1 MLAILVS
8 GMASLHA
15 QDHDFEV
22 DGIYYNIISLQ
33 DLTAEVCGSDG
44 SVTDL
49 YIPGEVVY
57 NRRTLKVLSVGNSAF
72 NKGNLTSV
80 VIGEGVEEIKANAF
94 LRCEEM
100 KSATVPASVTNI
112 GTGAFSRMSLAS
124 IVFSDGQEILNIDR
138 RAVDT
143 DLDTYGDH
151 RNLKSIY
158 LGRNIATVGN
168 EEAVFGGEV
177 EVTDFT
183 VGRFV
188 TDLKEIPFDVFGK
201 LQTITLNT
209 GTPPA
214 TAENFTMSQYLDV
227 SVNIPRGS
235 LDAYQ
240 NDPVWGQFWNLVEID
255 PDNAATV
262 TISESGYSSFACKS
276 GLDFSG
282 YYDLEAFT
290 GHLNGDRLTLSSV
303 LKVPA
308 ETGIILKGTPGKTY
322 VIPYADVEGGTASSD
337 LKAVMEDTE
346 VNPLKAN
353 YVLAHVDGVPGFY
366 RYTGT
371 TITAGH
377 AYLELDAGV
386 SDSKIILLDFGGT
399 TGIKDVEAET
409 GADAFYDLS
418 GRRVAMPGSGL
429 YIKNGRKVII
439 K

>member
-1 MLAILVS
+1 MLHLLLDSA
-8 GMASLHA
+8 A
-15 QDHDFEV
+15 
-22 DGIYYNIISLQ
+22 
-33 DLTAEVCGSDG
+33 
-44 SVTDL
+44 SVTDIL
-49 YIPGEVVY
+49 
-57 NRRTLKVLSVGNSAF
+57 F
-72 NKGNLTSV
+72 
-80 VIGEGVEEIKANAF
+80 
-94 LRCEEM
+94 
-100 KSATVPASVTNI
+100 
-112 GTGAFSRMSLAS
+112 GAFSHTSLTS
-124 IVFSDGQEILNIDR
+124 IVFSDGQEVLNIDR
-138 RAVDT
+138 GAVET

-262 TISESGYSSFACKS
+262 TISESGYSSFACKN

-290 GHLNGDRLTLSSV
+290 GRLNGDRLILSPV

-308 ETGIILKGTPGKTY
+308 GTGIILKGTPGKTY
-322 VIPYADVEGGTASSD
+322 VIPYADVEGVAVSSD
-337 LKAVMEDTE
+337 LKAVTEDTE

-371 TITAGH
+371 TIAAGH
-377 AYLELDAGV
+377 AYLEFEAGV
-386 SDSKIILLDFGGT
+386 SDSKSILLDFGGT
-399 TGIKDVEAET
+399 TGIKEVESEV
-409 GADAFYDLS
+409 GSEVYYDLR
-418 GRRVAMPGSGL
+418 GRRVTVPGSGL